1 MAGRLGIVL
10 LVAATFTAAA
20 VAAPGDPEKRDIRP
34 GDQARARKAN
44 LRLADLPSGFRSLAR
59 PHEKSGPAVCGRFR
73 PDLSDLTI
81 TGEAG
86 SPNFVG
92 ANGTSI
98 FSEAEVYRTV
108 HDEQQSW
115 QRTTRREAL
124 PCFAQQLERQSAS
137 TPIRIDVR
145 SYAQLP
151 APRFGDRS
159 AKFRFVAVVVSQ
171 GVRIQMWIDVL
182 GVARGRADAALYYF
196 TVGHRPAAAQER
208 ALLAKLSQRLA
219 A

>member
-1 MAGRLGIVL
+1 MASRFAVVL
-10 LVAATFTAAA
+10 IVAATLSATAL
-20 VAAPGDPEKRDIRP
+20 AAPGDPEKRDIRP
-34 GDQARARKAN
+34 LDQARAQRSN
-44 LRLADLPSGFRSLAR
+44 LRLSDLPSGFRSLPR
-59 PHEKSGPAVCGRFR
+59 SHERSGPAVCGRFR

-92 ANGTSI
+92 GGGTSV

-108 HDEQQSW
+108 HDAQQSW

-145 SYAQLP
+145 SFAQLP
-151 APRFGDRS
+151 APRLGDRA

-171 GVRIQMWIDVL
+171 GVRIRMWIDLL

-196 TVGHRPAAAQER
+196 TVGHPPSAAQEN
-208 ALLAKLSQRLA
+208 ALLTKLSQRLGT
-219 A
+219 